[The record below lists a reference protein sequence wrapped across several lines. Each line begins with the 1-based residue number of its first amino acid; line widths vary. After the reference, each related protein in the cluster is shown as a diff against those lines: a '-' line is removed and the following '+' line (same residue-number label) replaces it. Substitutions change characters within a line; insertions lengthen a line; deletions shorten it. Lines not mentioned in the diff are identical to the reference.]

1 MLNVIRTALG
11 FTFVGIVVLMLISAV
26 PVQKREGPDRPVIKR
41 LSNFRGDHFPGFA
54 EFRVQSIE
62 YGKQG
67 ITALVGEPYEMLV
80 NVNYVTAIYRF
91 EDVKKTDHSTIMFTN
106 YADNPIFIRQNF
118 KDVKASI
125 RKAAEAQVK

>member
-1 MLNVIRTALG
+1 MIKVIRTALG
-11 FTFVGIVVLMLISAV
+11 LTFVGIVVMMLIGASAV
-26 PVQKREGPDRPVIKR
+26 VQHPVVKR
-41 LSNFRGDHFPGFA
+41 LPSFKGDHFPGFA
-54 EFRVQSIE
+54 EFRVQGIE

-91 EDVKKTDHSTIMFTN
+91 EDAKETDHSTIMFTN
-106 YADNPIFIRQNF
+106 YADDPIFIRQNF
-118 KDVKASI
+118 KDVKGSI